1 MPVECDPASVRRP
14 SRVLVVADAAA
25 SLEEALDCALRHAC
39 PRAQLTIAVIA
50 PGRPPFVAFAPID
63 VLAVERDGERWA
75 ADLARSVTGRCPGT
89 MSVRH
94 LALPDGDCRR
104 VRELAEQVAA
114 EVVVLRVASRRLRQR
129 WARQGSGWEL
139 DDRAET
145 PAPPSAATPLGPP
158 PVGLP
163 T

>member
-1 MPVECDPASVRRP
+1 
-14 SRVLVVADAAA
+14 LVVADAAA
-25 SLEEALDCALRHAC
+25 SLQEALDCALRHAC

-75 ADLARSVTGRCPGT
+75 ADLARSVIGRCPAT

-104 VRELAEQVAA
+104 LRELAEQLAA

-129 WARQGSGWEL
+129 WARQGSGWALDEREL
-139 DDRAET
+139 AET
-145 PAPPSAATPLGPP
+145 PPAAASLGSQ